1 MRFWKNKIFWLTIYA
16 VLITCV
22 FFYFLFPSELILR
35 QLESSTASSEFVLKA
50 ADLRPS
56 LPLGIKLQ
64 DLTASSASTPADL
77 LLQFDQLDWQF
88 SLWSIFQKSRYI
100 HFNGQAYGGDFNG
113 RAAFISFTQFFPP
126 VEGQINFQN
135 IDLTQYN
142 QADFPLIK
150 GMAGRARGS
159 LIYSSGNKTSHDAL
173 GKLSLHISRGAYPL
187 AEPFLGLNRIEFDRG
202 EMQAQLEKGSVI
214 ISNLEIYGARMN
226 CLLSGS
232 IALAD
237 RVEESRLNLKGVLE
251 IVGPSKTR
259 MNIMVGGTLARPA
272 VRYI

>member
-1 MRFWKNKIFWLTIYA
+1 MRFWKNKILWLTIYA
-16 VLITCV
+16 VMITCV

-35 QLESSTASSEFVLKA
+35 QLESSTASSEVVLNA
-50 ADLRPS
+50 AVLRPS

-64 DLTASSASTPADL
+64 DLTARSASTPANA
-77 LLQFDQLDWQF
+77 LLQFDQLDLQF
-88 SLWSIFQKSRYI
+88 SLWSIFQKSRYV

-113 RAAFISFTQFFPP
+113 RAGFISFTQLYPLA
-126 VEGQINFQN
+126 EGKINFQN
-135 IDLTQYN
+135 IDLAQYN

-150 GMAGRARGS
+150 GMVGRARGS
-159 LIYSSGNKTSHDAL
+159 VIYSSGDKSSQDAL
-173 GKLSLHISRGAYPL
+173 GKLSLYISRGAYPL
-187 AEPFLGLNRIEFDRG
+187 VEPFLGLTRIEFDRG
-202 EMQAQLEKGSVI
+202 EMQAQLEKGSLI
-214 ISNLEIYGARMN
+214 ISKLEIYGARIN

-237 RVEESRLNLKGVLE
+237 RGEESLLNLKGVLE

-259 MNIMVGGTLARPA
+259 MNIMVGGTLARPT